1 MAPEDG
7 GMTAMD
13 GRRLTNAGLVEVAT
27 RPERVV
33 VAASAPGRWALER
46 LVHWLPLA
54 AAAVGVLVGFA
65 ALLSNQA
72 DALAVPALALLALSL
87 VGAVVYTQRRGGSWD
102 RASLVLAGLC
112 GGALVL
118 LLLLP
123 EWMYGLHV
131 NGIIH
136 RSVVS
141 VPLLLLLSALAASRA
156 LRSLGVTPSG
166 ADLALYPL
174 LGLPIALALLAYGV
188 VLGRVLVDGLG
199 GLRPELLT
207 TAWQET
213 MVGQPGAERF
223 EYQLGFL
230 NNILGTLLLVFMTS
244 LVSILPGVGAGVFL
258 SEYPGRVAKLIDFAA
273 TMLRAMSVFIV
284 GAAAFGLVH
293 LAGGQPAGTFLS
305 DLFRGSYQDA
315 AGGVHPGRGSF
326 VTASLFLSMLV
337 IPIIAKMTEEGL
349 RSVPREIREASVA
362 LGATEGYGLR
372 RILLPWAAPNILT
385 ALLLGAAEASGSLA
399 VVLFIAGTGQHGVG
413 PLDEV
418 TSLDYAVF
426 ATTWGPRPYIAT
438 MGPYQFTAALLLLIL
453 TLGLT
458 VAALWVRQRFG
469 RRYRGT
475 LT

>member
-1 MAPEDG
+1 LAPEADG
-7 GMTAMD
+7 VTAVD
-13 GRRLTNAGLVEVAT
+13 GQGLARAGLAEAAT
-27 RPERVV
+27 EPAPVV
-33 VAASAPGRWALER
+33 RAEYVRGAWTPER
-46 LVHWLPLA
+46 LVHGLPLA
-54 AAAVGVLVGFA
+54 AAAVGLLVGFA

-72 DALAVPALALLALSL
+72 DALVVPALALLALNV
-87 VGAVVYTQRRGGSWD
+87 VGAAVYTHRRGGSWD

-123 EWMYGLHV
+123 EWMYGLQV

-141 VPLLLLLSALAASRA
+141 VPLLLLLSTIAASRA
-156 LRSLGVTPSG
+156 LRSLGATPSG
-166 ADLALYPL
+166 ADLALYPA
-174 LGLPIALALLAYGV
+174 LGLPIALALLAYGI
-188 VLGRVLVDGLG
+188 VLGPVLVEGLG

-213 MVGQPGAERF
+213 LVGQPGAERF

-230 NNILGTLLLVFMTS
+230 NNILGTMLLVLMTS
-244 LVSILPGVGAGVFL
+244 LVSVLPGVGAGVFL
-258 SEYPGRVAKLIDFAA
+258 SQYPGRLARLIDFSA
-273 TMLRAMSVFIV
+273 TMLRAMSVFII
-284 GAAAFGLVH
+284 GATAFGLVRFV
-293 LAGGQPAGTFLS
+293 GDQPAGTFIS

-315 AGGVHPGRGSF
+315 TGVRPGSGSF
-326 VTASLFLSMLV
+326 VTASVFLSMLV
-337 IPIIAKMTEEGL
+337 IPIIAKVTEEGL
-349 RSVPREIREASVA
+349 RSVPREIREGSVA

-372 RILLPWAAPNILT
+372 RILLPWAAPNIMT
-385 ALLLGAAEASGSLA
+385 GLLLGAAEASGSLA

-413 PLDEV
+413 PLHEV

-438 MGPYQFTAALLLLIL
+438 MGPYQFTAALLLLVL